1 MKKPQ
6 PTSNSKRQRPFT
18 RRSKSCSLC
27 SGQVP
32 EIVTR
37 IDRMK
42 GLMIQP
48 AAEPDSVMLFHID
61 AGRISEPIP
70 FLVNQPA
77 DSGKMH
83 SMEARLQEALA
94 APGSRQNDSARY
106 DGTARDPQALVL
118 PHQQNRRGLF
128 RRSLRR
134 TSPGDESSAG
144 LSRVFRGEKAAP
156 DLSESAKDYWIFRHK
171 EGLETLAIEK

>member
-1 MKKPQ
+1 M
-6 PTSNSKRQRPFT
+6 
-18 RRSKSCSLC
+18 
-27 SGQVP
+27 P

-37 IDRMK
+37 LDRMK

-48 AAEPDSVMLFHID
+48 AAEPDSVMLFQIEG
-61 AGRISEPIP
+61 GRISEPIP

-94 APGSRQNDSARY
+94 APAFGKATILDTIEQLAILKRWY
-106 DGTARDPQALVL
+106 Y
-118 PHQQNRRGLF
+118 
-128 RRSLRR
+128 R
-134 TSPGDESSAG
+134 TSKTGEAFFADQSGDLPWRRIVRG

-171 EGLETLAIEK
+171 EGLGN